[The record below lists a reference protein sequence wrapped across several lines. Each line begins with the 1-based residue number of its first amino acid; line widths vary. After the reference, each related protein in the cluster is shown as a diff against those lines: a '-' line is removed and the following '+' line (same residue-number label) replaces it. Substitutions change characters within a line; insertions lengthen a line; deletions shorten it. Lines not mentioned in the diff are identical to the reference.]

1 MLGPGI
7 AIGGTSIGISES
19 NGGDGGNV
27 NITSNPVARSGGSG
41 ASTAQSSGT
50 NSGSTG
56 SANST
61 SVGSP
66 HATTGNSGGSGNT
79 GNATSS
85 PTATN
90 TALLLGFAI
99 AFDP

>member
-1 MLGPGI
+1 M
-7 AIGGTSIGISES
+7 
-19 NGGDGGNV
+19 
-27 NITSNPVARSGGSG
+27 NITSNPVAKSGGSG

-66 HATTGNSGGSGNT
+66 HCDDGQ
-79 GNATSS
+79 
-85 PTATN
+85 
-90 TALLLGFAI
+90 FRR
-99 AFDP
+99 